1 MSDYI
6 APALLQQSEYYH
18 IALLSR
24 LRLEAQDYLRL
35 ADDSAKAG
43 KTQDDKW
50 YRERFNEVM
59 IAIDCVETLDPQY
72 FIRSSGLRQ
81 KAGVFKS

>member
-1 MSDYI
+1 MT
-6 APALLQQSEYYH
+6 ASEYH
-18 IALLSR
+18 LTLLNR

-50 YRERFNEVM
+50 YRERLNEM
-59 IAIDCVETLDPQY
+59 LIAIDRLETLDPQY
-72 FIRSSGLRQ
+72 FIRSAYLRQ
-81 KAGVFKS
+81 KETRI